1 MNAKSCP
8 VGDAMCIRY
17 EDYTAEDSR
26 IPRPTPTPPSPRHT
40 LPPGV
45 REEHALRLGCLL
57 ALVTSVSLI
66 PSRRVSS

>member
-45 REEHALRLGCLL
+45 L
-57 ALVTSVSLI
+57 ALPPERSTPSVS
-66 PSRRVSS
+66 VASSHS